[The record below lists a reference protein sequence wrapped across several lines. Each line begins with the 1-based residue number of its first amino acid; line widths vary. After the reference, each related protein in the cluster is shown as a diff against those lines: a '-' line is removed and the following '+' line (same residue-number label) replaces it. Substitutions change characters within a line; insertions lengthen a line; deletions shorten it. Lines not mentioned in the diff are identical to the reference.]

1 MPNTKEG
8 FMRVRFVLLLV
19 GLLGLLAV
27 SLAPP
32 SSSHNGVV
40 ASARGAYHW
49 TIPAS
54 DVFGIE
60 IRNQMWFKARRSAD
74 GTATGHFLYI
84 QQVAGETFAFAIDV
98 TCLGTPAA
106 NRAKVGGIVTYSN
119 DPTIPVGQYG
129 WFQVYDNGRAAPD
142 TSSLVGFGDE
152 AANEAFCASPN
163 PPRFG
168 PWEVQGSIKVR
179 G

>member
-1 MPNTKEG
+1 
-8 FMRVRFVLLLV
+8 MRVRFALLLV

-27 SLAPP
+27 LPSPA
-32 SSSHNGVV
+32 SSSHVV

-49 TIPAS
+49 TIPAT

-60 IRNQMWFKARRSAD
+60 IRNQMWFKARRLAD
-74 GTATGHFLYI
+74 GTAVGRFFYI
-84 QQVAGETFAFAIDV
+84 QQAEGETFVFAVDV
-98 TCLGTPAA
+98 TCLGTPAP

-119 DPTIPVGQYG
+119 DPTIPVGRYG
-129 WFQVYDNGRAAPD
+129 WFQVYDNGKAAPD
-142 TSSLVGFGDE
+142 LSSLVGFGDE

-168 PWEVQGSIKVR
+168 PWAVEGKIKVR
-179 G
+179 A